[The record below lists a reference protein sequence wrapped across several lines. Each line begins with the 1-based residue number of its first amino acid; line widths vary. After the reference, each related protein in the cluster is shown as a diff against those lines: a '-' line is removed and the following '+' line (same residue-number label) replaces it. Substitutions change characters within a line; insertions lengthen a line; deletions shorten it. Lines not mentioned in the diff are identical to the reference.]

1 MDYLSWELIKH
12 QLISRLVYS
21 LSFNSFANLLT
32 VVSRPSLA
40 RLRFVTKD
48 LANIRR
54 QCVSAS
60 GYHCNKNMLHQT
72 RQEKLAV
79 WLAFSNKLEIN
90 HFVLLIRKEQPQKV
104 TEKVL
109 L

>member
-1 MDYLSWELIKH
+1 M
-12 QLISRLVYS
+12 
-21 LSFNSFANLLT
+21 SFNSFANLLT

-60 GYHCNKNMLHQT
+60 GYHCNENMLHQT